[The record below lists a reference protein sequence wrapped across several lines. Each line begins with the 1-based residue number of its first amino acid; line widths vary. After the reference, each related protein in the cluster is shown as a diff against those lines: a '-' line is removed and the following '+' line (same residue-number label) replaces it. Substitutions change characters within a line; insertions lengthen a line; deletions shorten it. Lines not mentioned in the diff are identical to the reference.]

1 MYTSNN
7 KLIEEKVTDAN
18 GKIVWE
24 NVDPGNYYVQE
35 INSKDNPQG
44 YKYSDKS
51 YNVEVKSGEAT
62 LVNYHPEGTT
72 GGEIINYSTMGK
84 IVVKKLDKNNS
95 ALTKELKGAIFNIYK
110 DKDYT
115 DFVGKITIG
124 EDGYG
129 ISDLLDASKNGTTYY
144 LKEIKAPDDYVL
156 DDSLNTIKGEVKVY
170 PIQNEKLIKAKAG
183 KNINYIE
190 FENTSHKDLEV

>member
-1 MYTSNN
+1 MLDLGHYRLEEIEAPDGFAKIEPITFDIVAKQITRLGIDGKITDHAQGEITIVKYNDVSDYLGGSNETLAGVHFGLYTSNN

-72 GGEIINYSTMGK
+72 GGGN
-84 IVVKKLDKNNS
+84 
-95 ALTKELKGAIFNIYK
+95 
-110 DKDYT
+110 
-115 DFVGKITIG
+115 
-124 EDGYG
+124 
-129 ISDLLDASKNGTTYY
+129 
-144 LKEIKAPDDYVL
+144 
-156 DDSLNTIKGEVKVY
+156 
-170 PIQNEKLIKAKAG
+170 
-183 KNINYIE
+183 
-190 FENTSHKDLEV
+190 H